1 MSQNLSYLYGE
12 PQSTGELRTHFS
24 DFKVC
29 ELLPFSPSGEG
40 EHLFIHIRK
49 TGANT
54 VFVARQLAKYFGIKD
69 NLVGYA
75 GLKDRAAV
83 TEQWFGVHLPGKQ
96 TYDLSDCL
104 IEGVEILS
112 YKRHNKKLK
121 TGALLG
127 NRFELTLRNVS
138 NKESAI
144 AHWLK
149 VIESGVPN
157 YFGEQRFGFEGG
169 NIDKALSLFSGTKVK
184 DKKKRSIY
192 LSAARSLLFNDVV
205 NNRVLSKSFNQMQAG
220 DVCMLAGTQSVFSV
234 DEVDD
239 KLSRRLVEKDVDL
252 TAPLWG
258 AGELMTKGLIGESES
273 LLKEKY
279 PEICAG
285 LAKFGLKQERRRMRL
300 NIEQAKVT
308 ELEEGLKFSFVLPA
322 GAYAT
327 TVLREVIKYT
337 DVSERQTQE

>member
-1 MSQNLSYLYGE
+1 MSQTQSYLYGE
-12 PQSTGELRTHFS
+12 PLSTGELRTHFS
-24 DFKVC
+24 DFKVF

-40 EHLFIHIRK
+40 EHLFIHVRK

-54 VFVARQLAKYFGIKD
+54 VYVARQLAKYFGVKE

-83 TEQWFGVHLPGKQ
+83 TEQWFGVHLPGNQ
-96 TYDLSDCL
+96 TYDLADCV

-127 NRFELTLRNVS
+127 NRFELILRNVS
-138 NKESAI
+138 NKADVTK
-144 AHWLK
+144 HWQQ
-149 VIESGVPN
+149 VVDSGVPN
-157 YFGEQRFGFEGG
+157 YFGEQRFGFNGG
-169 NIDKALSLFSGTKVK
+169 NIEKALALFAGTKVK
-184 DKKKRSIY
+184 DKKKRGIY
-192 LSAARSLLFNDVV
+192 LSAARSLLFNEIVDG
-205 NNRVLSKSFNQMQAG
+205 RVQSATFDKMHSG
-220 DVCMLAGTQSVFSV
+220 DVCMLAGSQSVFLV
-234 DEVDD
+234 EQVDD
-239 KLSRRLVEKDVDL
+239 TLNQRLISKDLDL

-258 AGELMTKGLIGESES
+258 AGELMTSGVIGQNESS
-273 LLKEKY
+273 LKEKH
-279 PEICAG
+279 PEICVG

-300 NIEQAKVT
+300 NIEQASLT
-308 ELEEGLKFSFVLPA
+308 ELEDGMKFSFILPA

-337 DVSERQTQE
+337 DVSERQTQQ